1 MRMLLN
7 GAGRMLWPCTPS
19 RAARFQTLGNP
30 ATDRALNSLGELNQG
45 KTAQHFI
52 QTNIINGADQDV
64 NALIGALEQLPAA
77 QQTQA
82 MGISAQV

>member
-1 MRMLLN
+1 M
-7 GAGRMLWPCTPS
+7 GAGTDAMALHAS
-19 RAARFQTLGNP
+19 RRSPIPDTGNP